1 MQTRM
6 RGCRAIAVV
15 TALFLLGVPV
25 TLRADSNGVL
35 KVTSFPSGANVSV
48 DDIDTG
54 KVTPMSISV
63 AVGTHTVKVSIP
75 DSRWNPDSRPFT
87 VMSGNNDLSVTLLPN
102 LAIGP
107 IGPPG
112 PKGDKGDPGQI
123 GPPGLKGDTGPQ
135 GTKGDTGPQ
144 GADGAIG
151 ATGAAGAAG
160 PQGPR
165 GINNQGAW
173 HSATAYNQNDAVFD
187 AGSYWLAAASNT
199 GSEPSP
205 TNTNWQI
212 VAAGINNRGAWQ
224 SAPAYNANDA
234 VTDAGAFWLA
244 LVTNTNS
251 EPSSSNFLWLQ
262 LAAQGAA
269 GAAGLPGAPGA
280 PGADGPRGPTGDTGP
295 AGPAGPPGPS
305 GTGTGTSHA
314 YMARSTVALPLSF
327 QGVNVV
333 SVTVPPGLYVIWG
346 KTWLQNIDAILGGPA
361 SCTLSSGS
369 DVTRATL
376 LGTGSLGGD
385 KMSVSVQDSA
395 TFTQTTTIALSCRN
409 DDLANH
415 SLYAND
421 AVLTALAVDA
431 LN

>member
-1 MQTRM
+1 M
-6 RGCRAIAVV
+6 
-15 TALFLLGVPV
+15 
-25 TLRADSNGVL
+25 
-35 KVTSFPSGANVSV
+35 
-48 DDIDTG
+48 
-54 KVTPMSISV
+54 
-63 AVGTHTVKVSIP
+63 
-75 DSRWNPDSRPFT
+75 
-87 VMSGNNDLSVTLLPN
+87 
-102 LAIGP
+102 
-107 IGPPG
+107 
-112 PKGDKGDPGQI
+112 
-123 GPPGLKGDTGPQ
+123 
-135 GTKGDTGPQ
+135 
-144 GADGAIG
+144 
-151 ATGAAGAAG
+151 
-160 PQGPR
+160 
-165 GINNQGAW
+165 
-173 HSATAYNQNDAVFD
+173 
-187 AGSYWLAAASNT
+187 YWLAAASNT

-224 SAPAYNANDA
+224 SAPTYNANDA

-327 QGVNVV
+327 QVVNVV

-346 KTWLQNIDAILGGPA
+346 KTWLQNIDAILGPA